1 MTGTY
6 DVIIEKIRSF
16 NRRRLARRLLKKTS
30 AITPFGFKFLGPTI
44 MQNGNFEVAETTIL
58 TKLFFQA
65 DIFVNVGANF
75 GYYICM
81 ALHMDVRSIAIEPVP
96 INRKILKRNLI
107 ENNWDQNVILHPFAC
122 GNSDGNITI
131 YGEGTGASII
141 PGWAQNPSSLKH
153 IVPVKRLDDILS
165 NEKVTSKSV
174 ILIDVEG
181 FELDVLHGAQNI
193 LQSQDKPVIMLESGL
208 TDHRSEGGLN
218 LKFLEVFKFIIKNRY
233 RVFSAE
239 NINFEITQE
248 LIEKSIEKNEDQ
260 LGTHNFLLIPN
271 GFDFSILAD

>member
-1 MTGTY
+1 MN
-6 DVIIEKIRSF
+6 VIINKIRSF
-16 NRRRLARRLLKKTS
+16 NHRRLTRRHLKKIS
-30 AITPFGFKFLGPTI
+30 VNTPFGFKFLGPSV
-44 MQNGNFEVAETTIL
+44 MQDGSFEVTETKIL
-58 TKLFFQA
+58 IKLFYQA

-81 ALHMDVRSIAIEPVP
+81 ALHMDVRSIAIEPIP
-96 INRKILKRNLI
+96 INQKILQRNLI
-107 ENNWDQNVILHPFAC
+107 ENNWDQNVILHPIAC

-141 PGWAQNPSSLKH
+141 PGWAKNPSSLKH
-153 IVPVKRLDDILS
+153 IVPIKRLDDILS

-218 LKFLEVFKFIIKNRY
+218 LKFLEIFKFIIKNRY
-233 RVFSAE
+233 RVFSVE

-248 LIEKSIEKNEDQ
+248 LIEKNIEQNEDQ
-260 LGTHNFLLIPN
+260 LGTHNFLIIPN
-271 GFDFSILAD
+271 SFDFSILDN